1 MFGVKDLPKRFPL
14 SIPVVAVC
22 LGSFN
27 QLLKKDGG
35 IVKTYK
41 LTILLTMVTPF
52 WSLSFKR
59 KQPPQVL
66 CSLTSNDE

>member
-41 LTILLTMVTPF
+41 VTILLTMVTPF
-52 WSLSFKR
+52 WKEATPSSALQVDFK
-59 KQPPQVL
+59 
-66 CSLTSNDE
+66 